1 MVEESENII
10 VKIAVC
16 FFGHLRTFKTCAS
29 HLKSNLL
36 KRYDCDLFMHTWSTY
51 NHNTVTHHEN
61 RDIKGFVKE
70 KEIVSVYGEFK
81 KIIIEKQV
89 VEEMGT
95 VNVTWS
101 DKKVSLFGLYS
112 LYHSMKTAF
121 SLCSQYSR
129 QNGVEYDLVVMI
141 RPDIALLDPLDLDG
155 YMSCVPAEELER
167 AYFTF
172 VGGSAKVNIGFRN
185 LGGND
190 LMFFGKPNVISSI
203 MDGADQELNHVK
215 ECLEVSMPEHVLFNI
230 VNNQKLGTYIIDYPG
245 WTIIRPMSFKSK
257 LSRIIRFKG
266 NKNFIKIEFFVFI
279 LYKLFSIRFSIGNF
293 EINICAGR
301 PYSN

>member
-1 MVEESENII
+1 M
-10 VKIAVC
+10 KIAVC
-16 FFGHLRTFKTCAS
+16 FFGHLRTFKECAP
-29 HLKSNLL
+29 HLKHNLL
-36 KRYDCDLFMHTWSTY
+36 NRYDCDLFMHTWSTY
-51 NHNTVTHHEN
+51 NHHTVTHHEN
-61 RDIKGFVKE
+61 RDIKG
-70 KEIVSVYGEFK
+70 IVDKSTITSTYGEFK
-81 KIIIEKQV
+81 EIAIEEQIVK
-89 VEEMGT
+89 EMGT
-95 VNVTWS
+95 VKVTWS

-112 LYHSMKTAF
+112 LYHSMKVSY
-121 SLCSQYSR
+121 SLCEKYAK
-129 QNGVEYDLVVMI
+129 QNNIEYDLVVMI
-141 RPDIALLDPLDLDG
+141 RPDIALLDPLELDT
-155 YMSCVPAEELER
+155 YISSIPPDELGK

-266 NKNFIKIEFFVFI
+266 NKNFIKIEFLVFI

-301 PYSN
+301 PYSK

>member
-1 MVEESENII
+1 MKV
-10 VKIAVC
+10 AVC
-16 FFGHLRTFKTCAS
+16 FFGHLRTFKECAP
-29 HLKSNLL
+29 HLKHNLL
-36 KRYDCDLFMHTWSTY
+36 NRYDCDLFMHTWSTY
-51 NHNTVTHHEN
+51 NHHTVTHHEN
-61 RDIKGFVKE
+61 RDIKG
-70 KEIVSVYGEFK
+70 IVDKDTITSAYGEFK
-81 KIIIEKQV
+81 EIAIEEQIVKG
-89 VEEMGT
+89 MGT

-112 LYHSMKTAF
+112 LYHSMKVSYF
-121 SLCSQYSR
+121 LCEKYAK
-129 QNGVEYDLVVMI
+129 QNNIEYDLVVMI
-141 RPDIALLDPLDLDG
+141 RPDIALLDPLELDT
-155 YMSCVPAEELER
+155 YISSIPSDELGK

-266 NKNFIKIEFFVFI
+266 NKNFIKIEFLVFI

-301 PYSN
+301 PYSK